1 MKNYQSFHDIEQ
13 DLKRL
18 KLERHIALE
27 EMKLSKNKLKDNFL
41 QNSWLN
47 LAIGVAG
54 KYGFYVLLKRFI
66 KE

>member
-27 EMKLSKNKLKDNFL
+27 EMKLSKNKLKDNFY

-66 KE
+66 K

>member
-27 EMKLSKNKLKDNFL
+27 EMKLSKNKFKDSFH

-66 KE
+66 K

>member
-27 EMKLSKNKLKDNFL
+27 EMKLSKNKLKDNFY

-47 LAIGVAG
+47 LAIGVVG

-66 KE
+66 K